1 MDLKPC
7 SMTDHLK
14 LKNQVCFPIYALAK
28 EMVNHY
34 RPLLDNLDLTYPQ
47 YLVLLILWEQKEQS
61 VGQLG
66 EKLFLDS
73 GTLTPL
79 LKRME
84 QKGFIVRSRSSLDE
98 RVVNLSLTKQGFEL
112 QEKAKLIPLQ
122 LMESMHIAE
131 EDLDA
136 LKNIV
141 TKILNKQK

>member
-1 MDLKPC
+1 
-7 SMTDHLK
+7 MTDHLK

-98 RVVNLSLTKQGFEL
+98 RVVNLSLTKQGLEL

>member
-98 RVVNLSLTKQGFEL
+98 RVVNLSLTKQGLEL